1 MNDNEFEEITEPIAK
16 TIETMDYY
24 YLETDKTRIT
34 EVLKILSSQFPIPE
48 EVIHCDY

>member
-1 MNDNEFEEITEPIAK
+1 MNDNEFEEITEPIAT

-34 EVLKILSSQFPIPE
+34 EVLKLLSSQFPISE
-48 EVIHCDY
+48 EVIHCDD